1 MSLFGGN
8 IFDAPKNAV
17 KVVTETVNVVDLAMQ
32 DVIGNVEE
40 VVTNPPIIKNP
51 IAAVSDTFIKGPFDS
66 FIKFEQ
72 NTLLF
77 LGVGAFV
84 LYLVFK
90 DNKPQIIQ
98 AVESKTQGILDDP
111 EIQQILQ

>member
-1 MSLFGGN
+1 MSLFGGD
-8 IFDAPKNAV
+8 IFDTPL
-17 KVVTETVNVVDLAMQ
+17 NVVESVKERVN

-40 VVTNPPIIKNP
+40 VVSNPPIIRNP
-51 IAAVSDTFIKGPFDS
+51 IEAMTDTFIKGPFDS
-66 FIKFEQ
+66 FMRFEQ

-77 LGVGAFV
+77 LGAGAIV

-90 DNKPQIIQ
+90 ANKPQIIQ